1 MDVRGSRVVRSF
13 QHSGRRARLDVG
25 ATLLALV
32 VALTSQAAVAGQ
44 LQLTWVD
51 NAGGQAA
58 FNVQRRVSTDTGYID
73 LVQQPPGVTG
83 YTDGTV
89 TAGITYCYRVQ
100 AYDDAGSSPY
110 SNEACGDTA
119 SGLAVTVSVGGTG
132 QGTVTS
138 NPTGISCG
146 TDCVETYSSGT
157 VVTVSATAV
166 SGSTFGGWSGGGCTG
181 TAPCTFTGNAPVTV
195 GATFTAA
202 SPPTAQTQ
210 SVVSLTLINADT
222 DAPIPGYDPLPNG
235 ATLNLATLPT
245 RRLNI
250 RANTSPSTVGSVRFG
265 YDAIASY
272 RVENVAPY
280 ALVGD
285 NPGPD
290 YNAWTPSLGTHSV
303 TATPYTQASAGG
315 TRGTAKTQSFT
326 VVDQRR

>member
-51 NAGGQAA
+51 NSGGQAA

-202 SPPTAQTQ
+202 SPPA
-210 SVVSLTLINADT
+210 
-222 DAPIPGYDPLPNG
+222 AP
-235 ATLNLATLPT
+235 
-245 RRLNI
+245 
-250 RANTSPSTVGSVRFG
+250 SPSYMLSVTKAGPGKVTSSPTGINCSTDCSQRYLSGTTV
-265 YDAIASY
+265 I
-272 RVENVAPY
+272 
-280 ALVGD
+280 L
-285 NPGPD
+285 
-290 YNAWTPSLGTHSV
+290 
-303 TATPYTQASAGG
+303 TATPANGARFVGWGGACSGTGTCSVVLKAATSVSA
-315 TRGTAKTQSFT
+315 TFSRSKARK
-326 VVDQRR
+326 